1 MWVLESFGG
10 KVVAGPFKT
19 QAAMARVLGVSQQ
32 FVNRKIKTCNRL
44 FHLDGKRVIAKR
56 EAEFA
61 VGKQTFNTKSDV
73 AIFLGVP
80 ESDVARVFKKKS
92 SGFVH
97 TPKGKIKVV
106 KLKLGQ
112 ETVLPELAEVRPA
125 ILLRNLKDE
134 KQEFSSVAAAAKEL
148 KIDPKTIPSAL
159 KAGRDSF
166 TRKSDGETF
175 KIEIASPLPKRSQVK
190 PRPPKPPA
198 VEEEP
203 PKPAEEDPFC
213 DRICQ
218 NICPALR
225 NGFDHWW
232 SRAKLELL
240 KPGEKVKCFCDSEKI
255 SRVLLVDECFQ
266 LQWEDDPESFWGNW
280 DLSCLFLQNR
290 EDIVELMKKYDYL
303 GMLPLFDTM
312 TKKIFWRIAISQEET
327 PAEKNSE
334 DETSAE
340 ENSED
345 ETPAEEN
352 STDHEA

>member
-1 MWVLESFGG
+1 MWVLESISG

-134 KQEFSSVAAAAKEL
+134 NKNF
-148 KIDPKTIPSAL
+148 
-159 KAGRDSF
+159 
-166 TRKSDGETF
+166 
-175 KIEIASPLPKRSQVK
+175 
-190 PRPPKPPA
+190 
-198 VEEEP
+198 
-203 PKPAEEDPFC
+203 
-213 DRICQ
+213 
-218 NICPALR
+218 
-225 NGFDHWW
+225 
-232 SRAKLELL
+232 
-240 KPGEKVKCFCDSEKI
+240 
-255 SRVLLVDECFQ
+255 
-266 LQWEDDPESFWGNW
+266 
-280 DLSCLFLQNR
+280 
-290 EDIVELMKKYDYL
+290 
-303 GMLPLFDTM
+303 LPLLQ
-312 TKKIFWRIAISQEET
+312 RQRS
-327 PAEKNSE
+327 
-334 DETSAE
+334 
-340 ENSED
+340 
-345 ETPAEEN
+345 
-352 STDHEA
+352 

>member
-1 MWVLESFGG
+1 MWVLESISG

-19 QAAMARVLGVSQQ
+19 QAAMAKVFGVSQQ

-61 VGKQTFNTKSDV
+61 VGKKTFYTKSDV

-80 ESDVARVFKKKS
+80 DADVARVFKKNS

-106 KLKLGQ
+106 KLKLG

-125 ILLRNLKDE
+125 ILLRNWKDE
-134 KQEFSSVAAAAKEL
+134 KQEFSSIAAASKEL
-148 KIDPKTIPSAL
+148 KIDLKTIPSAL

-166 TRKSDGETF
+166 TRKSDGDTF
-175 KIEIASPLPKRSQVK
+175 KIEIASPLPQRFKPQVK
-190 PRPPKPPA
+190 PRPKPPA
-198 VEEEP
+198 FEEEP

-213 DRICQ
+213 DQICQ

-225 NGFDHWW
+225 NEFDHWW
-232 SRAKLELL
+232 SRAKLKLL
-240 KPGEKVKCFCDSEKI
+240 KPGEKVKCFCGSEKI
-255 SRVLLVDECFQ
+255 SRVLLVDEFFQ
-266 LQWEDDPESFWGNW
+266 LQWEDDPESCLGNW
-280 DLSCLFLQNR
+280 DLSGLFIKNR
-290 EDIVELMKKYDYL
+290 DDIVEFMKKYEYL

-327 PAEKNSE
+327 PAE
-334 DETSAE
+334 
-340 ENSED
+340 ENSEE

-352 STDHEA
+352 SADHEA